1 MHILKLVSIENISAL
16 QHPETPQ
23 ELTLASPA
31 TAIFTDFRSQTP
43 IVTDMNAPALQI
55 EEQMLRAHVKLN
67 IVLDGNGEF
76 LGVITLKDLSS
87 DRIIRL
93 VAQGAERHELK
104 VNDLMTH
111 KKGLMALPVEEV
123 LGSCVGDVLLTLQ
136 HAGIQHCLVVD
147 RGEHNIRGLI
157 SASDVARRL
166 RLPVSVSKAPCFS
179 EIYSAVTHHHETY
192 RRSGT

>member
-1 MHILKLVSIENISAL
+1 MHILNLVSIENISAL
-16 QHPETPQ
+16 RHPETPQ
-23 ELTLASPA
+23 ELTLSSPA

-43 IVTDMNAPALQI
+43 IVIDSATPAVLV
-55 EEQMLRAHVKLN
+55 EERMLRAHVKLS
-67 IVLDGNGEF
+67 IVLDANEEF

-93 VAQGAERHELK
+93 VAEGTERAELR
-104 VNDLMTH
+104 VSDLMTH
-111 KKGLMALPVEEV
+111 KKHLRALPVEDV
-123 LGSCVGDVLLTLQ
+123 LGSTVGDVLLTLQ

-147 RGEHNIRGLI
+147 RDENNICGLI

-166 RLPVSVSKAPCFS
+166 RLPVSVSKAPYFS
-179 EIYSAVTHHHETY
+179 EIYAAVSQWHENH